1 MLGEVAILL
10 AWVPLLTR
18 GRLLHCPLPVS
29 VQPSGTPLEHVP
41 ITGDPEISCVGIL
54 NLHHP
59 GDLCMTRLLCC
70 LNEQSPRSP
79 ETEEENGSRPEIL
92 PPRPRGLCVLLSTR
106 PLIFLVLD
114 CLSRQHPSL
123 PVRHLLLWSPLNI
136 TVPA

>member
-59 GDLCMTRLLCC
+59 GDLCMTQLLYC
-70 LNEQSPRSP
+70 LNEQSPVLLKLRKKMDQGPKYCLHVQEVYVFSY
-79 ETEEENGSRPEIL
+79 
-92 PPRPRGLCVLLSTR
+92 PRGLSFSLYWIASPDST
-106 PLIFLVLD
+106 PA
-114 CLSRQHPSL
+114 CL
-123 PVRHLLLWSPLNI
+123 
-136 TVPA
+136 